1 MGGSVVR
8 NLPANAGDAG
18 DPGSILG
25 LGRSPGRGNGNPLY
39 YSCLR
44 NPMNREVW
52 QAKAHRVTK
61 SQTQLSN

>member
-52 QAKAHRVTK
+52 QAKVHRVTK